1 MKAQATLEM
10 MIIFV
15 VTMAAIMMVFYPL
28 AQAHKDFQKQA
39 DYIEKE
45 QHLEDYLVGLQVYCN
60 GGVGTSVTASS
71 ASTGCEILP
80 KYGSVRFKCPEGESE
95 FPGFFRGCVLS
106 DAKRP
111 V

>member
-15 VTMAAIMMVFYPL
+15 VTIGAVMMVFYPL

-45 QHLEDYLVGLQVYCN
+45 QAQEDYFVALQVLCN
-60 GGVGTSVTASS
+60 GGSDNSVSPSS
-71 ASTGCEILP
+71 SSLRISKWGSLP
-80 KYGSVRFKCPEGESE
+80 
-95 FPGFFRGCVLS
+95 
-106 DAKRP
+106 A
-111 V
+111 